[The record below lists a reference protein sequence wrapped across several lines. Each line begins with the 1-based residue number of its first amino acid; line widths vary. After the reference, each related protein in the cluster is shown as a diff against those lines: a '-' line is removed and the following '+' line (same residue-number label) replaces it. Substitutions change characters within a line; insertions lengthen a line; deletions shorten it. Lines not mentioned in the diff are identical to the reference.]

1 MTDLSAFV
9 GVGVLVVSLGTGG
22 LALVFLRGNARLDAI
37 LRAFAQITL
46 IPSRRRRF
54 LLLIWVEVFC
64 FLVTGVLLGL
74 YRLGFQFGGDPDH
87 WFTLFFLAGMA
98 TLGALV
104 WVGLRTTRLTELERA
119 TAEKDAPTIL
129 ESVWMVAYRRLVEEP
144 PERPRP

>member
-1 MTDLSAFV
+1 MTDLSAIV

-37 LRAFAQITL
+37 LRAFAQVAL

-54 LLLIWVEVFC
+54 LLVLWVEIFC

-74 YRLGFQFGGDPDH
+74 YRLGFQFGSDPDL

-104 WVGLRTTRLTELERA
+104 WVGLRPTRLNGARA
-119 TAEKDAPTIL
+119 LD
-129 ESVWMVAYRRLVEEP
+129 RREGRALHIGEP
-144 PERPRP
+144 LDGTVPPPR